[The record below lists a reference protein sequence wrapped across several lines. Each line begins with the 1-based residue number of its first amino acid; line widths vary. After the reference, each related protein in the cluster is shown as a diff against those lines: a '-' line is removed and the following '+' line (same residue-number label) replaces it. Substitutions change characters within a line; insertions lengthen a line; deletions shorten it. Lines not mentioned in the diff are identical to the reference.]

1 MGAGRRG
8 KASMNTG
15 RSTERGLT
23 RWDFLKIGGAGL
35 AGAAL
40 FGGAACGGSRS
51 SGPVELTFWSWVP
64 EIESEIKLF
73 EQAHPNIKIKYVNAG
88 QGTPQY
94 TKLRTALKSGTGA
107 PDVVQIEFQYI
118 PTFRQVDALAD
129 LSQHGANGVKD
140 DFVDWTWG
148 QVSDGSKVYAIPQ
161 DSGPMGLLYRKDIFD
176 EHGLKVP
183 ETWDEFAQEAHK
195 LHEADSEVYMTN
207 FALNDGGWVNGLL
220 WQAGSRPFHGSGD
233 QLTININ
240 DAPAKKVA
248 EYWQALIDDQVVE
261 LAPDFNNEWYSALDR
276 GRYGLWV
283 SAAWGPVFLSGVA
296 KQSEGKWRAA
306 LLPQWNAGEQV
317 SANWGGS
324 TSAVIDQ
331 TDFPE
336 EATEFAIWLNHNSKS
351 AKMLAD
357 KSFLFPTLESLL
369 NSSEFLNKTDPF
381 YGDLEVNSVFAESS
395 KQVDL
400 GFQWSP
406 FQDYVYTQMTEQLGK
421 VSSGDITIPAALDN
435 VQDQVVQYARSQGFK
450 VTE

>member
-1 MGAGRRG
+1 
-8 KASMNTG
+8 MNIG
-15 RSTERGLT
+15 RSTERGFT
-23 RWDFLKIGGAGL
+23 RRDFLRMGGAGL
-35 AGAAL
+35 AGAAML
-40 FGGAACGGSRS
+40 GSAACGGSS
-51 SGPVELTFWSWVP
+51 DSGPVTLTFWSWVP
-64 EIESEIKLF
+64 EIEREIELF

-94 TKLRTALKSGTGA
+94 TKLRTALKSGSGA

-118 PTFRQVDALAD
+118 PTFRQIDALAD
-129 LSQHGANGVKD
+129 LSQHGANGVKE

-183 ETWDEFAQEAHK
+183 ETWDEFAQEAQK
-195 LHEADSEVYMTN
+195 LHQADPEVYLTD
-207 FALNDGGWVNGLL
+207 FPPNDGGWVNGLL
-220 WQAGSRPFHGSGD
+220 WQAGSRPFKGSGD
-233 QLTININ
+233 QLTISIN
-240 DAPAKKVA
+240 DSAAKKVA
-248 EYWQALIDDQVVE
+248 EYWQALIDAGVVDM
-261 LAPDFNNEWYSALDR
+261 APAFTNEWYSAL
-276 GRYGLWV
+276 GGGKYALWI
-283 SAAWGPVFLSGVA
+283 SAAWGPVFLAGVA

-306 LLPQWNAGEQV
+306 LLPQWNAGEQI

-331 TDFPE
+331 TDYPE
-336 EATEFAIWLNHNSKS
+336 EAAEFAIWLNHNSKS

-357 KSFLFPTLESLL
+357 KSFLFPTLEGLL
-369 NSSEFLNKTDPF
+369 NSSEFRNKTDPF
-381 YGDLEVNSVFAESS
+381 YGGQEVNSVFAESS

-406 FQDYVYTQMTEQLGK
+406 FQDYVYTQMTEQLGT
-421 VSSGDITIPAALDN
+421 VSTGDITMPEALDN
-435 VQDQVVQYARSQGFK
+435 VQNEVVSYAKSQGFK

>member
-1 MGAGRRG
+1 MKMGRSAGR
-8 KASMNTG
+8 
-15 RSTERGLT
+15 ELT
-23 RWDFLKIGGAGL
+23 RWDFLKMSGAGL
-35 AGAAL
+35 AGAAML
-40 FGGAACGGSRS
+40 GSTACGGSRG
-51 SGPVELTFWSWVP
+51 SGPVTLTFWSWVP
-64 EIESEIKLF
+64 DIESEIKLF

-94 TKLRTALKSGTGA
+94 TKLRTALKSGSGA

-118 PTFRQVDALAD
+118 PTFRQIDALAD

-148 QVSDGSKVYAIPQ
+148 QVSEGSKVYAIPQ

-176 EHGLKVP
+176 QHGLKVP
-183 ETWDEFAQEAHK
+183 ETWDEFAQEAQK
-195 LHEADSEVYMTN
+195 LHEADPDVYMTD
-207 FALNDGGWVNGLL
+207 FPPNDGGWVNGLL
-220 WQAGSRPFHGSGD
+220 WQAGSRPFEGSGD
-233 QLTININ
+233 ELTININ
-240 DAPAKKVA
+240 DSAAKKVA
-248 EYWQALIDDQVVE
+248 EYWQGLIDAGAVDM
-261 LAPDFNNEWYSALDR
+261 APDFNNEWYSALDR
-276 GRYGLWV
+276 GKYALWI

-331 TDFPE
+331 TDYPE
-336 EATEFAIWLNHNSKS
+336 EATEFAIWLNHDSKS

-369 NSSEFLNKTDPF
+369 NSSEFQNKTDPF
-381 YGDLEVNSVFAESS
+381 YGGQEINSVFAESS

-421 VSSGDITIPAALDN
+421 VSTGDITMTEALDN
-435 VQDQVVQYARSQGFK
+435 VQKEVVSYARSQGFK

>member
-1 MGAGRRG
+1 MKMGRSAGR
-8 KASMNTG
+8 
-15 RSTERGLT
+15 ELT
-23 RWDFLKIGGAGL
+23 RWDFLKMSGAGL
-35 AGAAL
+35 AGAAML
-40 FGGAACGGSRS
+40 GSTACGGSRG
-51 SGPVELTFWSWVP
+51 SGPVTLTFWSWVP
-64 EIESEIKLF
+64 DIEKEIKLF
-73 EQAHPNIKIKYVNAG
+73 EEAHPNIKIKYVNAG

-94 TKLRTALKSGTGA
+94 TKLRTALKSGSGA

-118 PTFRQVDALAD
+118 PTFQQIDALAD
-129 LSQHGANGVKD
+129 ISQYGASDVED

-148 QVSDGSKVYAIPQ
+148 QVSEGSKVYAIPQ
-161 DSGPMGLLYRKDIFD
+161 DSGPMGLLYRKDLFD
-176 EHGLKVP
+176 EYGLKVP
-183 ETWDEFAQEAHK
+183 KTWDEFAQEANK
-195 LHEADSEVYMTN
+195 LHEANPDVYMTD
-207 FALNDGGWVNGLL
+207 FPPNDGGWFTGLL
-220 WQAGSRPFHGSGD
+220 WQAGSRPFKGSGD
-233 QLTININ
+233 VLTININ
-240 DAPAKKVA
+240 DSAAMKVA
-248 EYWQALIDDQVVE
+248 DYWQELIDTGAVDM
-261 LAPDFNNEWYSALDR
+261 APDFNNEWYSALDR
-276 GRYGLWV
+276 GKYALWI

-331 TDFPE
+331 TEYPE
-336 EATEFAIWLNHNSKS
+336 EATEFAVWLNHNSKS

-357 KSFLFPTLESLL
+357 KSFLFPTLEGLL
-369 NSSEFLNKTDPF
+369 SSSEFLNKTDPF
-381 YGDLEVNSVFAESS
+381 YGGQEINSVFAESS

-406 FQDYVYTQMTEQLGK
+406 FQDYVYTQMNEQLGR

>member
-1 MGAGRRG
+1 
-8 KASMNTG
+8 MNIG
-15 RSTERGLT
+15 RSTERGFT
-23 RWDFLKIGGAGL
+23 RRDFLKMGGAGL
-35 AGAAL
+35 AGAAML
-40 FGGAACGGSRS
+40 GGAACGGSRS
-51 SGPVELTFWSWVP
+51 SGPVTLTFWSWVP
-64 EIESEIKLF
+64 DIESEIQLF
-73 EQAHPNIKIKYVNAG
+73 EQAHPNIEIKYVNAG
-88 QGTPQY
+88 QGAPQY

-118 PTFRQVDALAD
+118 PTFRQIDALAD

-140 DFVDWTWG
+140 DFVGWTWD

-183 ETWDEFAQEAHK
+183 ETWEEFAQEAKK
-195 LHEADSEVYMTN
+195 LHEADSEVYMTD
-207 FALNDGGWVNGLL
+207 FPPNDGGWVNGLL
-220 WQAGSRPFHGSGD
+220 WQAGSRPFKGSGD
-233 QLTININ
+233 QLTISIN
-240 DAPAKKVA
+240 DAAAKKVA
-248 EYWQALIDDQVVE
+248 EYWQALLDAGVVDM
-261 LAPDFNNEWYSALDR
+261 APDFNNEWYSALDT
-276 GRYGLWV
+276 GKYALWV

-306 LLPQWNAGEQV
+306 LLPQWNAGEQI

-357 KSFLFPTLESLL
+357 KSFLFPTLEGLL
-369 NSSEFLNKTDPF
+369 NSSEFRNKTDPF
-381 YGDLEVNSVFAESS
+381 YGGQEVNSVFAESS

-406 FQDYVYTQMTEQLGK
+406 FQDYVYTQMTEQLGA
-421 VSSGDITIPAALDN
+421 VSTGDITMTEALDN
-435 VQDQVVQYARSQGFK
+435 VQNQVVQYARSQGFK